1 MIDAGFIFT
10 LLENPD
16 NVQQAVQAGF
26 ERADFNDGYSR
37 AYDLIVD
44 HYKRA
49 DGALPSREAVE
60 QGTGLEIIDS
70 GYDFGF
76 LFSEMKKRRLFR
88 EVQALMGVAGNH
100 LRAND
105 PVAALE
111 AIKELVKTEITST
124 GQVKPSKPHDL
135 RDQVMANLN
144 RVRSGFAGVALP
156 WESITNLT
164 MGMWQQTAT
173 YIVARPGVGKTQVAV
188 LTAHKAIKE
197 GRKVLFIS
205 PEMSKAELAERFY
218 VLESQVSATNM
229 MTGNLSSFEEAKLK
243 AAMDNPTALEGVFMI
258 DNEDDLSPGG
268 MEAAIRQI
276 KPDLVI
282 VDSIYM
288 LHFKG
293 IKSERTEK
301 AVDWIR
307 QSSKVY
313 NVPFLGIHQMNRM
326 ATKDAKHGGGFDTSS
341 IALSDQLLWDAHAVF
356 MLEQD
361 ADMKADR
368 RLRIHVGKLRRGAHP
383 GRPIDVRFDLER
395 MDFSEIAV
403 TEQAFEDTEATSGSA
418 AWARYNVNPFGDA
431 E

>member
-1 MIDAGFIFT
+1 MIDAGFIYAI
-10 LLENPD
+10 LKSED
-16 NVQQAVQAGF
+16 NAQQAIQAGF
-26 ERADFNDGYSR
+26 ERQDFTDGYHR
-37 AYDLIVD
+37 AYELIFD
-44 HYKRA
+44 HHKRSN
-49 DGALPSREAVE
+49 GAVPTVEAVRS
-60 QGTGLEIIDS
+60 GTGLEVEDS

-76 LFSEMKKRRLFR
+76 LFSEMQKRRLFR
-88 EVQALMGVAGNH
+88 EVQTLMSAAGGH

-111 AIKELVKTEITST
+111 SLKELVKSQVTST

-135 RDQVMANLN
+135 KDQVLKNLE
-144 RVRSGFAGVALP
+144 RVRNGFCGVALP
-156 WESITNLT
+156 WESVTNLT
-164 MGMWQQTAT
+164 MGLWPQTAT

-205 PEMSKAELAERFY
+205 PEMSKAELAERFF

-229 MTGNLSSFEEAKLK
+229 MRGTLSSFEEVKLK
-243 AAMDNPTALEGVFMI
+243 AAMDDPNSLEGIFII

-276 KPDLVI
+276 EPDLVI

-293 IKSERTEK
+293 VKSERTER
-301 AVDWIR
+301 AVDWVR

-356 MLEQD
+356 LLEQD

-383 GRPIDVRFDLER
+383 GKPFDVKFDLEA
-395 MDFSEIAV
+395 MDFSEIV
-403 TEQAFEDTEATSGSA
+403 DLEPEFEDAEASSTP
-418 AWARYNVNPFGDA
+418 WANYNVNPFDDA